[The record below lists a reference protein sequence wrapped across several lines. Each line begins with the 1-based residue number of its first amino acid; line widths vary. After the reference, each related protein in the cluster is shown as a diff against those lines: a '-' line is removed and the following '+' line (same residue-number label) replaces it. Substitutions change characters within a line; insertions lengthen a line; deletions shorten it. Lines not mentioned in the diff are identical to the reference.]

1 MEDPRKEENSP
12 STVGGVVRRYTNK
25 GFEILR
31 ALPGAVV
38 SFTVMAGKYLVTFF
52 VETIKN
58 PSSLRER
65 WLGIKKVV
73 VEELHHYKLGSKV
86 LWSDIKTSSSIVS
99 RLLQGHTL
107 SRRERRQLTRTTADL
122 FRLVPF
128 AFFVIVPFMELL
140 LPFALKVFP
149 NMLPSTFQDSLKT
162 EENLKR
168 ELKVRLALAGFLKD
182 TLGEIAS
189 KKKGGKEGEGEGGK
203 ESPNAALL
211 TEFVEKAR
219 AGTHI
224 STIDIN
230 RFARLFKDE
239 LTLDNMSRPQL
250 AGMCVYMGLR
260 PYGSDSFLRFQLRA
274 KLRSLKEDDQRIV
287 WEGVD
292 NMTKAELRDA
302 CRERGMRA
310 YGLTQLG
317 YRRQLQQW
325 LDLSVNKE
333 VPISLLILSRAFTL
347 DSKFTDP
354 AAAVAD
360 SISSLDKDVV
370 NEVLLD
376 VATGSELRHPDL
388 RARKLES
395 IERQNELIEEERKR
409 EEARRKKVEEEKKK
423 ADEEKKAK
431 EKAAAE
437 AAAAAA
443 ATAAVPAPAT
453 DAQLAQL
460 DTNQVKDA
468 IANAASMTGTG
479 PSDGV
484 SRPAPSAAESFPQE
498 KVLTESEVVSKAIPS
513 LESSGSSSKSSAVK
527 TELGESTAAAIAAAA
542 AQEVKEE
549 QEEEAAKVEEQKKKK
564 RELTVAEIKALR
576 TLVKESSVDQEK
588 TVLAQLKAELQAAA
602 TAKAAEAA
610 AKEKEVVVESEAA
623 PATSSDA
630 TAATRGGEGKLASAG
645 VTGEAAPLDLTLPP
659 PTFSSDVPDAAAALA
674 ETMKTP
680 AAAALD
686 TGEAPSTASVAPTAT
701 PKAEEVKSTPPS
713 SPAPS
718 SSTSSMD
725 KALERMRLKVAS
737 MLDKLEVDIEK
748 VESTIGDKLHMLD
761 KDKDGVLTTAELSEV
776 ISHVLKQHTSE
787 EEAQKIAN
795 TMDKDA
801 DGILT
806 VQELMEWIEHRE
818 ELLEELGDDDDN
830 SSSSSNRHS
839 SSGKKSLTSGA
850 PPAVPA
856 VPAAAPATGAGASG
870 GDGGGETK

>member
-12 STVGGVVRRYTNK
+12 STVGGVVRRYTIK
-25 GFEILR
+25 GAESLR
-31 ALPGAVV
+31 ALPGAVF
-38 SFTVMAGKYLVTFF
+38 SFTVMAGKYVVTFF

-99 RLLQGHTL
+99 RLLHGHTL

-162 EENLKR
+162 EENMKR

-189 KKKGGKEGEGEGGK
+189 KKKGEGGKEGEGGAK

-224 STIDIN
+224 STNDIN

-260 PYGSDSFLRFQLRA
+260 PYGSDNFLRFQLRA
-274 KLRSLKEDDQRIV
+274 KLRNLKEDDQRIV

-292 NMTKAELRDA
+292 NMTKAELREA

-325 LDLSVNKE
+325 LDLSINKE

-376 VATGSELRHPDL
+376 VATGSELRNPDL

-395 IERQNELIEEERKR
+395 IERQNELIIEERKR

-423 ADEEKKAK
+423 AEEEKKAK
-431 EKAAAE
+431 DKAAAE

-443 ATAAVPAPAT
+443 AAAAAPVPAT
-453 DAQLAQL
+453 DAQLARV

-468 IANAASMTGTG
+468 IANAAAMTGSG
-479 PSDGV
+479 PTDGAPH
-484 SRPAPSAAESFPQE
+484 PAPAASEAFPQE
-498 KVLTESEVVSKAIPS
+498 KVLTEAEVVSKAMPS
-513 LESSGSSSKSSAVK
+513 LESSSSSSVTTTPQLSVEA
-527 TELGESTAAAIAAAA
+527 TAAAAVAAA
-542 AQEVKEE
+542 AQEVREE

-610 AKEKEVVVESEAA
+610 AKEEVVVVPEAA
-623 PATSSDA
+623 PAAASA
-630 TAATRGGEGKLASAG
+630 TAAAAGGGEGGLASAG
-645 VTGEAAPLDLTLPP
+645 VAGGAVPLDLTLPP
-659 PTFSSDVPDAAAALA
+659 PTFSTGVPDAAAALA
-674 ETMKTP
+674 ATATTP
-680 AAAALD
+680 APGVAG
-686 TGEAPSTASVAPTAT
+686 TGETPSTAPAT
-701 PKAEEVKSTPPS
+701 PTTVEEVKPTPPP
-713 SPAPS
+713 SPPPS
-718 SSTSSMD
+718 SSTSAMD

-776 ISHVLKQHTSE
+776 ISHVLKRHTSE

-830 SSSSSNRHS
+830 SNNSSSSPS
-839 SSGKKSLTSGA
+839 SSAKKSPPLGA
-850 PPAVPA
+850 PPAVPLL
-856 VPAAAPATGAGASG
+856 PAAAPATGGS
-870 GDGGGETK
+870 GGGETK